1 MRAWFSELC
10 MLALVVAGGVL
21 LGLIF
26 GGMAWFLVLALAVF
40 IGRWVWQLHQLREW
54 LNSRRHYPPQ
64 AHGIWGSIFDE
75 YYRLRR
81 RQIKGKKKLAAV
93 IREFREATAAMPDG
107 ALVLDRDFR
116 IIWCNDAACRLIR
129 LTDRRDLGQHVSNL
143 IRNPRFVAYLQA
155 GDFSQSVE
163 IRSPIDDSRRLM
175 LRLVPYG
182 RRQYLLLIRDVT
194 RLYRLQAMRRDF
206 VANASHEL
214 RSPLTVLD
222 GYLDSLAADASL
234 GPEWEKPMA
243 EMQAQCRR
251 MNNLVNDLLE
261 LSRLETEETD
271 APDDQT
277 VDMPVL
283 VQAIIRDARL
293 ADHDEHPL
301 DVRIES
307 GAKLLG
313 VEGELHSVVSNLV
326 NNALRY
332 SKQGAPVQVIWRG
345 DGSGGA
351 LLEVIDQGIGIDPRH
366 QPFIT
371 QRFYRVDSSHSRR
384 LGGTGLGLAIVK
396 HVLKRHGA
404 YLEVVSEPG
413 RGSNFQCVFPSSRV
427 VGAATA
433 PSNRIEQDN

>member
-1 MRAWFSELC
+1 MRAWFSEAA
-10 MLALVVAGGVL
+10 MLALLVAGGVS

-26 GGMAWFLVLALAVF
+26 GGLAWFLFLALAVF
-40 IGRWVWQLHQLREW
+40 IGRWGWQLHQLREW
-54 LNSRRHYPPQ
+54 LNSRRNYPPQ

-81 RQIKGKKKLAAV
+81 RQIKSKKKMAAV

-116 IIWCNDAACRLIR
+116 IIWCNDAACSLIR

-155 GDFSQSVE
+155 GDFSRSVE

-214 RSPLTVLD
+214 RSPLTVLG
-222 GYLDSLAADASL
+222 GYLDSLVSDPAL
-234 GPEWEKPMA
+234 GPEWRKPLA
-243 EMQAQCRR
+243 EMQAQCLR
-251 MNNLVNDLLE
+251 MNSLVNDLLE
-261 LSRLETEETD
+261 LSRLETEEAD
-271 APDDQT
+271 APHDKRIDAPALVRSICRNAAL
-277 VDMPVL
+277 VDNE
-283 VQAIIRDARL
+283 A
-293 ADHDEHPL
+293 HPIEV
-301 DVRIES
+301 DIES
-307 GAKLLG
+307 DVKLLG
-313 VEGELHSVVSNLV
+313 VERELHSAFSNLV
-326 NNALRY
+326 NNALNY
-332 SKQGAPVQVIWRG
+332 SEKGSPVRVIWRVEESG
-345 DGSGGA
+345 DGVF
-351 LLEVIDQGIGIDPRH
+351 EVVDHGIGIDPRH
-366 QPFIT
+366 LPFVT
-371 QRFYRVDSSHSRR
+371 QRFYRVDSARSRS

-404 YLEVVSEPG
+404 VLEVDSEPG
-413 RGSNFQCVFPSSRV
+413 KGSRFRCVFPQVRV
-427 VGAATA
+427 VGDATA
-433 PSNRIEQDN
+433 PAD